1 MAAYEMPI
9 SSTPPKIAMP
19 SFPGDFCIFESRT
32 VVAAVA
38 IDSFKLTGIGPS
50 HRPAGRNYT
59 QKLLR
64 ECEKWLGIKMK
75 SLRLLLGEGPKFTMS
90 IFSDLS
96 KFLAPHWHP
105 NLRLGLLLGAFLSRT
120 CTDS

>member
-75 SLRLLLGEGPKFTMS
+75 SLRLLLGDGPTAHRLFLQ
-90 IFSDLS
+90 IFQN
-96 KFLAPHWHP
+96 F
-105 NLRLGLLLGAFLSRT
+105 SRRIGT
-120 CTDS
+120 RTSG